1 MERDDTTGMPGDSPQ
16 EQQQYWQQQPYDP
29 YGARQYDYSGYAEQQ
44 TPPPTEGYYAQPT
57 GYEATYD
64 GTYAGTYEGGTG
76 TYDGSYY
83 DPSGYQQSY
92 PYATPDQPQT
102 YDAQGYD
109 AQTYDPQQYAY
120 YGQDAQGVEGFQGV
134 QTTEQPYWTAEGVGN
149 GVGDGISG
157 GIGTDLPFPAQATAP
172 EQESALHS
180 DLSPDAASDPDA
192 TDSGTADATAAGAT
206 AVSRRER
213 RGRGA
218 APAPQGDGVSALRDR
233 AVAALGGGPNGDRKT
248 LMTRVGI
255 AAVALVVLGGAG
267 IWVAGSGSSGS
278 SPSSAAGAAAQPQA
292 NIGVN
297 HTKSWAAPADA
308 GATANGGN
316 ANDGLVGSW
325 LLSNAVVRGDGL
337 GVTAYSTTDGHKLWS
352 VTPPSNGAVPCA
364 MSSSVNSAGIGA
376 VVFQSQPGGNQ
387 ACSELVA
394 VDTSS
399 GQAKWNATLS
409 GGNSNSFG
417 ASVTVTDS
425 RVVAVGN
432 SATGYDATTGKQS
445 WSYGGPGKYCA
456 LSGSG
461 DGTALLVQSTCADT
475 SIKQQ
480 ILSLDPNTGNLI
492 WYRGLPSNAQSYT
505 VLSADPAVVS
515 VHMSDPTQ
523 DQIKAW
529 DAKGN
534 PEATIPVS
542 QSGGTIDST
551 HGSFDPDPALFF
563 AGNTMVAA
571 VSPSAQSSAA
581 ASGPAVITA
590 FDLISGKQLWR
601 TTAQEKGAGVPVGID
616 GNDAVVATDER
627 LGQPARLSHFDLTS
641 GTETV
646 GGTFPQGTGSL
657 LGSGR
662 VLYRGSTVVA
672 LPEYT
677 GSYSTAVTAWT
688 AAS

>member
-16 EQQQYWQQQPYDP
+16 EHQQYWQQQPYDP
-29 YGARQYDYSGYAEQQ
+29 YGAQQYDYSAYAEQQ
-44 TPPPTEGYYAQPT
+44 VPPPTEGYYAQPT
-57 GYEATYD
+57 GYEGTYD
-64 GTYAGTYEGGTG
+64 GTYAGTYEGAGA
-76 TYDGSYY
+76 YDGSYY
-83 DPSGYQQSY
+83 DPSGYQQPY
-92 PYATPDQPQT
+92 PYAAPDQAQTYDPQT
-102 YDAQGYD
+102 YDA
-109 AQTYDPQQYAY
+109 QQYAY
-120 YGQDAQGVEGFQGV
+120 YGQDAQAA
-134 QTTEQPYWTAEGVGN
+134 EQPYWTADGTGGGAGN
-149 GVGDGISG
+149 G
-157 GIGTDLPFPAQATAP
+157 IGADIPFPAQATAP

-180 DLSPDAASDPDA
+180 GLPADADPESGVTDPDA
-192 TDSGTADATAAGAT
+192 TGPDPVGAT

-218 APAPQGDGVSALRDR
+218 ASAPRGDGVSALRDR
-233 AVAALGGGPNGDRKT
+233 ALAAFGGGPNGDRRT
-248 LMTRVGI
+248 LLTRVGI

-267 IWVAGSGSSGS
+267 IWVAGSGSGGS
-278 SPSSAAGAAAQPQA
+278 SSNSSAADAAAQPQA

-308 GATANGGN
+308 GATANGGS
-316 ANDGLVGSW
+316 ANDGLVGAW
-325 LLSNAVVRGDGL
+325 LLGDAVVRGDGL

-352 VTPPSNGAVPCA
+352 VTPPSSGAVPCA

-376 VVFQSQPGGNQ
+376 VVFQSQPGSGQ
-387 ACSELVA
+387 ACSEVVA

-399 GQAKWNATLS
+399 GQAKWKATLA
-409 GGNSNSFG
+409 GGNGNSFG
-417 ASVTVTDS
+417 ASVMVTDTK
-425 RVVAVGN
+425 VVAVGN
-432 SATGYDATTGKQS
+432 SATGYDVATGKQS
-445 WSYGGPGKYCA
+445 WNYGGPGKYCA
-456 LSGSG
+456 LSGNGS
-461 DGTALLVQSTCADT
+461 GTALLVQSTCADT

-480 ILSLDPNTGNLI
+480 ILSLDPNSGNLI
-492 WYRGLPSNAQSYT
+492 WYRGLPANAQSYT
-505 VLSADPAVVS
+505 VLSASPAVVS
-515 VHMSDPTQ
+515 VHMTDSTQ
-523 DQIKAW
+523 DELKAW
-529 DAKGN
+529 DDKGN

-563 AGNTMVAA
+563 SGNTVVAA
-571 VSPSAQSSAA
+571 INPSAQSSSA
-581 ASGPAVITA
+581 ASGPAVIAA
-590 FDLISGKQLWR
+590 FDLVSGKQLWR

-662 VLYRGSTVVA
+662 VLYRDSTVVS

-677 GSYSTAVTAWT
+677 GSYNTAVTAWT